1 MDYTEQRE
9 RDYQNQ
15 IIALFRDKLQ
25 YTYLGNFQ
33 YARGAKKNSFGKENS
48 PLIEDEMRL
57 FLKSQ
62 LNSNDN
68 KQYTEMQIVEAV
80 RQLRSTL
87 RLPDG
92 RPGTLVD
99 INTDVYKLLIHGVKA
114 KPSPDETE
122 RDVMFIDFVNTSNNR
137 LCIAEEVSYIDP
149 LTGSHSR
156 PDLVVYINGIAVAVI
171 ELKRSLVSIE
181 EAIKQQLS
189 NQCDLIPSF
198 FTTAQFTIAAS
209 DTNGFQY
216 ATINTPKDFWCAYKR
231 DTNKTGV
238 VLTDQEAFSEFFEKE
253 QFLTFLRYGVLT
265 DGGVK
270 KVMRPHQFHA
280 LRAVIP
286 RLKEKESGVIWHS
299 QGSGKSLTMV
309 WIAEYIRANFE
320 DPRVLVIT
328 DRTELDK
335 QIASNF
341 TNAGNMLHR
350 ATSQEDLLNNLQSGT
365 EWLICSLIHK
375 FGRHKSGD
383 KEVVGAD
390 NITIPLER
398 YLRELKEMIASRYGR
413 NFKAKGKNIFV
424 FIDECHRT
432 QGGRLHEAMRAIMG
446 QDVMLIGF
454 TGTPLL
460 KKDKSSRYE
469 SFRNLT
475 ETRFG
480 TFIHK
485 YLLKQAVEDKV
496 ILDLQY
502 ENRDVDQQITDKTK
516 LDQKLDE
523 ITSGLSDD
531 RRKAVEDRWATLERI
546 YSSTDRIERIGYSI
560 LDDMSNGI
568 LCNSWCNA
576 MLVAGNI
583 ECAYKYYDFFQNRS
597 TDTSLRGRCAVVTS
611 YNPTDYDLRKATSN
625 PVIEAAEKFKYSMA
639 KQSFSD
645 AGQQNAEQYEAWA
658 KERFIK
664 KPGQMKLLIVVDKL
678 LTGFDAPCATY
689 LYIDK
694 DMRDH
699 NLFQSICRVN
709 RLGVDIKDEQ
719 GELVAVT
726 HKEWGRIVDF
736 KHLFKKIS
744 DAVTDFNDENGGL
757 GGFDSIDIEGLLTD
771 HIEKGKRRL
780 IAAKEAYDSL
790 KATWHGMNKEELL
803 EYYVT
808 DQEGSLAK
816 ERREV
821 FYKISNA
828 LVIAYAN
835 ISDYMGKAGFTQE
848 ESNDYHTIVD
858 EARKLSLHIKQK
870 SGDYFDPRDYDPNM
884 RALFDRFIKADEAEV
899 IIPASADFSFLDLID
914 NSTDSNSTVE
924 KVIDE
929 SQGNEKS
936 AAEIIEG
943 KARAVIN
950 SYKDKDPEIYKSFS
964 ERLQTLLESMK
975 KDSLDYVERM
985 KKIIEL
991 IKIAKSGGTGYPEG
1005 VSTGL
1010 ARALWN
1016 NLSQWCDTSDKS
1028 FALQKVQEIEEI
1040 VTYDAQDGWK
1050 NQSSPKYDA
1059 VIRNFKKVIPEASEE
1074 QLYNLYNLAAQ
1085 NSR

>member
-645 AGQQNAEQYEAWA
+645 KNRLREQDIRKIVDAWRNRLDIPHFSRQVLFSEIEKNEYNLNIPRYIEAKDTEETQDIDGHLNGGISSAELDALEYWASFEGLRKKLFKTLRKGYSVLTKSEADVFDTIMNDASVKSNRQEVFELHTEWEKKA
-658 KERFIK
+658 VVLLN
-664 KPGQMKLLIVVDKL
+664 KPG
-678 LTGFDAPCATY
+678 T
-689 LYIDK
+689 
-694 DMRDH
+694 
-699 NLFQSICRVN
+699 N
-709 RLGVDIKDEQ
+709 
-719 GELVAVT
+719 
-726 HKEWGRIVDF
+726 
-736 KHLFKKIS
+736 
-744 DAVTDFNDENGGL
+744 
-757 GGFDSIDIEGLLTD
+757 
-771 HIEKGKRRL
+771 
-780 IAAKEAYDSL
+780 
-790 KATWHGMNKEELL
+790 
-803 EYYVT
+803 
-808 DQEGSLAK
+808 
-816 ERREV
+816 
-821 FYKISNA
+821 
-828 LVIAYAN
+828 
-835 ISDYMGKAGFTQE
+835 
-848 ESNDYHTIVD
+848 
-858 EARKLSLHIKQK
+858 ARKLIDELSSLIIDTYADLSIVDKYDAYGVLMNYAMETMQDDLYAICADGWLAAQAIEITKRTKTTLEWDGLLIPKILLEHKFYPADIESLTRLSEQSEKIQSQIDSYVEESSENEEDPLSEIKDDDEIVSDAECKKQLKILRSKSGREADVKAIEQYLKLRDSLSKANKAVRDATKILDAQVMERYKTLTESEIKELLIDRKWLPAIHSGIVDLYENIMQKFSASIVSLHKRYSETLSEI
-870 SGDYFDPRDYDPNM
+870 
-884 RALFDRFIKADEAEV
+884 EAEV
-899 IIPASADFSFLDLID
+899 A
-914 NSTDSNSTVE
+914 NS
-924 KVIDE
+924 
-929 SQGNEKS
+929 
-936 AAEIIEG
+936 
-943 KARAVIN
+943 
-950 SYKDKDPEIYKSFS
+950 
-964 ERLQTLLESMK
+964 
-975 KDSLDYVERM
+975 
-985 KKIIEL
+985 
-991 IKIAKSGGTGYPEG
+991 
-1005 VSTGL
+1005 
-1010 ARALWN
+1010 
-1016 NLSQWCDTSDKS
+1016 
-1028 FALQKVQEIEEI
+1028 QKEVHEVLKEM
-1040 VTYDAQDGWK
+1040 GFNWK
-1050 NQSSPKYDA
+1050 EF
-1059 VIRNFKKVIPEASEE
+1059 I
-1074 QLYNLYNLAAQ
+1074 
-1085 NSR
+1085 